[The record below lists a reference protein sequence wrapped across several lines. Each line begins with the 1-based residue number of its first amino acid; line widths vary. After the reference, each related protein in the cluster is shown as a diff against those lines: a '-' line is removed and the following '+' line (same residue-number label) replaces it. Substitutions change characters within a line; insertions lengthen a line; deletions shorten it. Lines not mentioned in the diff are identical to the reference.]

1 MNFYDIPNRIES
13 DVVRRAVCAVL
24 LAEADEAE
32 LMSEDACLYLSSI
45 YDLCGT
51 DYEDMSRCARAHGTA
66 PPPTCGARFT
76 ALSCYLP
83 LKGTLS
89 ARD

>member
-51 DYEDMSRCARAHGTA
+51 DYEDMSHLRERTIRPLRRHVGHG
-66 PPPTCGARFT
+66 
-76 ALSCYLP
+76 LP
-83 LKGTLS
+83 L
-89 ARD
+89 